1 MFCSVIKHTMS
12 DCSENSA
19 LVTLDGAD
27 TTKSTY
33 QSVGF
38 GNSFAFKF
46 EHPNGNVRRFY
57 CGK

>member
-1 MFCSVIKHTMS
+1 MS
-12 DCSENSA
+12 DCSEASA

-46 EHPNGNVRRFY
+46 EDPNGNVRRFY

>member
-1 MFCSVIKHTMS
+1 MS
-12 DCSENSA
+12 DCSEASGR
-19 LVTLDGAD
+19 LTLDGAD

-46 EHPNGNVRRFY
+46 DDHNGHVHRFY
-57 CGK
+57 CGE